1 MDRQMT
7 LSQAI
12 WSQDSLLRKAL
23 LVIAGSIV
31 IAIAAQISVPFWPV
45 PVTLQ
50 MLAIL
55 MIGFAYGSR
64 LGAATLLAYLAEGAM
79 GLPVFANAGAGLA
92 HLFGPTCGF
101 LFGFVAVAWA
111 AGLAAERGIAKGFVG
126 TAIVALILSVLLYI
140 PGLAWPMA
148 VASVFGIEA
157 GWVGQDFV
165 SYYWAYF
172 AQPFILG
179 DAVKA
184 VLAALIVTG
193 AWAAL
198 RDKSES

>member
-7 LSQAI
+7 LSQAV
-12 WSQDSLLRKAL
+12 WSQSSLLRNAL
-23 LVIAGSIV
+23 LVLGGSV
-31 IAIAAQISVPFWPV
+31 LVAIGAQISVPFWPV

-50 MLAIL
+50 MLAVL
-55 MIGFAYGSR
+55 MVGFTLGSR
-64 LGAATLLAYLAEGAM
+64 LGGAALLAYLAEGAM
-79 GLPVFANAGAGLA
+79 GLPVFAGGNGGLA
-92 HLFGPTCGF
+92 YMAGPTLGF
-101 LFGFVAVAWA
+101 LLGFVAVAWA
-111 AGLAAERGIAKGFVG
+111 AGLAAERGIAKGFIG
-126 TAIVALILSVLLYI
+126 TAIAALVLSAALYI

-157 GWVGQDFV
+157 GWIGQDFV

-172 AQPFILG
+172 VQPFVLG

-184 VLAALIVTG
+184 LIAALVVSG

-198 RDKSES
+198 RDRKA